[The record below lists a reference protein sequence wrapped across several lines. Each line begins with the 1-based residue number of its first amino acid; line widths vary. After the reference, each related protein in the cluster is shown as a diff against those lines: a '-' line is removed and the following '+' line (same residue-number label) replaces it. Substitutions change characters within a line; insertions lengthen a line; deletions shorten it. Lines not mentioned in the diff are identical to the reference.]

1 MNFEDMKKI
10 YTNPALTVVILDS
23 DDIVV
28 TSGGDGTD
36 SLGMKGQWDNNSASA
51 KQRTNIW
58 GEDE

>member
-28 TSGGDGTD
+28 TSGDSD
-36 SLGMKGQWDNNSASA
+36 SSLGIKGSHNYGTANA
-51 KQRTNIW
+51 KQHTNIW
-58 GEDE
+58 DEDE

>member
-28 TSGGDGTD
+28 TSGGSDTD
-36 SLGMKGQWDNNSASA
+36 SLGIKGQWNKNSASA

>member
-1 MNFEDMKKI
+1 MKKI

-28 TSGGDGTD
+28 TSGGSDNN
-36 SLGMKGQWDNNSASA
+36 SLGMKGSHDDGTASA
-51 KQRTNIW
+51 KRRTDIW

>member
-1 MNFEDMKKI
+1 MKKI

-28 TSGGDGTD
+28 TSGGSDNN
-36 SLGMKGQWDNNSASA
+36 SLGMKGNWDGGTANA

>member
-28 TSGGDGTD
+28 TSGGSDNN
-36 SLGMKGQWDNNSASA
+36 SLGMKGNWDGGTANA

>member
-1 MNFEDMKKI
+1 MKKI

-36 SLGMKGQWDNNSASA
+36 SLGMKGEWSGGTASA
-51 KQRTNIW
+51 KRRTDIW

>member
-28 TSGGDGTD
+28 TSGG
-36 SLGMKGQWDNNSASA
+36 SDNNSLEMKGSHNYGTANA

>member
-36 SLGMKGQWDNNSASA
+36 SLGMKGEWSGGTASV
-51 KQRTNIW
+51 KRRTDIW

>member
-36 SLGMKGQWDNNSASA
+36 SLGMKGSHNYGTASA
-51 KQRTNIW
+51 KQRTDIW

>member
-1 MNFEDMKKI
+1 MKKI

-36 SLGMKGQWDNNSASA
+36 SLGIKGQWDNNSASA